1 MPRSMRMKVH
11 VTWLVKQGKHKYDKS
26 IENPYKLHAYDIRHM
41 KYNTD
46 VSTGAPFLNAS
57 K

>member
-1 MPRSMRMKVH
+1 MRMKVH